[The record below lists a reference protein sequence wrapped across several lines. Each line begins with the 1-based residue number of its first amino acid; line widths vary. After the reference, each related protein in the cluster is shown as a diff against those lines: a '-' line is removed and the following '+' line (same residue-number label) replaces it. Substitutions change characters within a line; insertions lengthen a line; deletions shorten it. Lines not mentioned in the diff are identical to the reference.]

1 MPEILISGANVLD
14 AENGTLQ
21 ENLDVRVIG
30 PTIQEVGRGLR
41 AGDDAI
47 RIRTGGRTLMPGL
60 IDAHVHVMAAVSD
73 HAQLAAM
80 PPYLVAAHAQQELA
94 AMLRRGFTTIRD
106 AGGAEGGLARAVDEG
121 LFAGP
126 RIFPS
131 GLALS
136 QTAGMGD
143 FRLRPEYS
151 QGCPTCRS
159 RRTISRVVDGADGV
173 ARACREELADGATQI
188 KIMASGG
195 LSGSTP
201 IRTTHFTTSEIGAA
215 VEEAARAGTY
225 VMAHAYESAAIRRAV
240 DAGVRTIEHGNLL
253 DRETAAYI
261 APHAYLVPTLTT
273 YEASIDYQIESGADP
288 ESLEPTR
295 RTLAA
300 GVRGLRMC
308 RDEGVRLGFGT
319 DLEGA
324 VRVRQLREFAIR
336 REQESPA
343 EILHSAL
350 VVNAEILGRRDT
362 LGCIVPQ
369 AAADILVVDGNPL
382 EDLSLFVVD
391 GPAIRVI
398 IAQGRIHK
406 LDLPTS

>member
-1 MPEILISGANVLD
+1 VPELLITGADVLD
-14 AENGTLQ
+14 AQNGTLE
-21 ENLDVRVIG
+21 ENLDVRIAG
-30 PTIQEVGRGLR
+30 DTILDVGRGLVAPSDAVR
-41 AGDDAI
+41 IDAG
-47 RIRTGGRTLMPGL
+47 RRTLMPGL
-60 IDAHVHVMAAVSD
+60 IDAHVHVMTAVSD

-80 PPYLVAAHAQQELA
+80 PPYLVAAHAQRELA

-121 LFAGP
+121 LFPGP

-131 GLALS
+131 GLALG
-136 QTAGMGD
+136 QTAGQGD
-143 FRLRPEYS
+143 FRLRPEHPL
-151 QGCPTCRS
+151 GCPTCRS
-159 RRTISRVVDGADGV
+159 RRTISRVVDGPDGV
-173 ARACREELADGATQI
+173 ARACREEFADGATQI

-201 IRTTHFTTSEIGAA
+201 VEATHFTVAEIEAA
-215 VEEAARAGTY
+215 VEEATRAGTY
-225 VMAHAYESAAIRRAV
+225 VMAHAYGPAAIRRAV
-240 DAGVRTIEHGNLL
+240 DAGVRTVEHGNLI
-253 DRETAAYI
+253 DRETAAHI

-273 YEASIDYQIESGADP
+273 YEASIDHQLELGAEP

-295 RTLAA
+295 ETLAA

-308 RDEGVRLGFGT
+308 REEGVRLGFGT

-336 REQESPA
+336 SEQESPA

-350 VVNAEILGRRDT
+350 VVNAEIVGRPDT
-362 LGCIVPQ
+362 LGRIAPQ

-382 EDLSLFVVD
+382 EDVSLFTED
-391 GPAIRVI
+391 GAAIRVTV
-398 IAQGRIHK
+398 AQGRIRK